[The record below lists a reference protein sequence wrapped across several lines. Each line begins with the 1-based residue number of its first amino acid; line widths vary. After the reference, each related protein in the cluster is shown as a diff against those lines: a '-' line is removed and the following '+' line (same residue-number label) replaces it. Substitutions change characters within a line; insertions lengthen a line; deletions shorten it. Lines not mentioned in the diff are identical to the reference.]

1 MFTTEHFI
9 WIALCAV
16 FVSGMCC
23 LSVKKRFSL
32 KRVGIIMTAICAL
45 SETNKV
51 MTGMVDS
58 PGGGIHL
65 DPLCLPLHLCS
76 LLIFAVLA
84 FCIGLLVRKPF
95 IGTNH
100 FVSEKLEETELM

>member
-32 KRVGIIMTAICAL
+32 KRAGIIMTAICAL

-58 PGGGIHL
+58 PGGGMHL
-65 DPLCLPLHLCS
+65 DPLWTDD
-76 LLIFAVLA
+76 A
-84 FCIGLLVRKPF
+84 
-95 IGTNH
+95 
-100 FVSEKLEETELM
+100 

>member
-32 KRVGIIMTAICAL
+32 KRAGIDHD
-45 SETNKV
+45 
-51 MTGMVDS
+51 GD
-58 PGGGIHL
+58 
-65 DPLCLPLHLCS
+65 LCPQ
-76 LLIFAVLA
+76 
-84 FCIGLLVRKPF
+84 RDQ
-95 IGTNH
+95 
-100 FVSEKLEETELM
+100 